1 MKKLAIAFAIVLGL
15 NMISS
20 IISLSAP
27 VSYADDEPQQPAPTP
42 PKPDSD

>member
-1 MKKLAIAFAIVLGL
+1 MKKLASAFAIVLGL

-27 VSYADDEPQQPAPTP
+27 VSYADDDPQPAP

>member
-15 NMISS
+15 NMVSS

-27 VSYADDEPQQPAPTP
+27 VSYADDDPQPAPTP
-42 PKPDSD
+42 PKPDSE

>member
-1 MKKLAIAFAIVLGL
+1 MKKLAMAFAIILGL
-15 NMISS
+15 NMIGS
-20 IISLSAP
+20 IISLSVP

>member
-20 IISLSAP
+20 IINLSVP
-27 VSYADDEPQQPAPTP
+27 VSYAEDDPQPTP
-42 PKPDSD
+42 PKPDSE

>member
-20 IISLSAP
+20 IISLSAL
-27 VSYADDEPQQPAPTP
+27 VSYADDDPQPSP